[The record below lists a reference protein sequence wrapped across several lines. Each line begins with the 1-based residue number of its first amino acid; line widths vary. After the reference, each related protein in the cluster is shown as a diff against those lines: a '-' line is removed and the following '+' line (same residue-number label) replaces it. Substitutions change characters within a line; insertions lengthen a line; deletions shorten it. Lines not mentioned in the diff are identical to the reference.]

1 MFFLSNNWWLKSNG
15 GGLCGEFADIQGSP
29 IIHDSPFFTERLVTA
44 MMYLRH
50 RNDAAPSEAA
60 TREFLSRTH
69 HCGAHRRFVLAA
81 LAIIAVFFGASN
93 VPAEP
98 FATPTAWT
106 ASTDDLSDEPGFT
119 SSLSKPD
126 LSETAA
132 LEGDLPQTDHPTL
145 PPSLGKDLR
154 SDRIWLINTRSI
166 THHTRHMDLQQPD
179 FTIERLDED
188 GQRRASSLDEY
199 LSTMD
204 PTRPRI
210 IYIHGYRR
218 DACKAV
224 TQGLYVYR
232 QVARHRHGDQPFD
245 WVIWS
250 WPSDASAALIA
261 DAREKAQRT
270 DSQGLYVAWLLRQ
283 HHLHAQPTALL
294 GFSFGGRI
302 VSGALHALAG
312 GVLGGRSI
320 GEPKI
325 TGANIDVGLLAPAVD
340 ATWMM
345 PNGPHGLASLNMN
358 GLVLLYNRRDIA
370 LRFFKFVSQEPGGQA
385 LGYSGPISFAPRHDG
400 SVLPVRAFD
409 CAQTVG
415 NHHSEK
421 LYYEQA
427 VCAGHEM
434 GSLIHSTMVID

>member
-1 MFFLSNNWWLKSNG
+1 MFFFSNNWWSRSNG
-15 GGLCGEFADIQGSP
+15 DAPCGEFADIQGGSF
-29 IIHDSPFFTERLVTA
+29 ILDSPFFSERLILA
-44 MMYLRH
+44 MMHLWNQNNAAASRPAVRQFISR
-50 RNDAAPSEAA
+50 RN
-60 TREFLSRTH
+60 LSGVFDRS
-69 HCGAHRRFVLAA
+69 VVAA
-81 LAIIAVFFGASN
+81 LMVIVILLGASN
-93 VPAEP
+93 LPAEP
-98 FATPTAWT
+98 SATPSAWT
-106 ASTDDLSDEPGFT
+106 ASSDDSSADSESSPTLPVQLSSVPT
-119 SSLSKPD
+119 
-126 LSETAA
+126 A
-132 LEGDLPQTDHPTL
+132 LEPALPPSDQPAL

-166 THHTRHMDLQQPD
+166 SHHTRYMNLCQPELA
-179 FTIERLDED
+179 IERLDEC

-199 LSTMD
+199 LSSMD

-210 IYIHGYRR
+210 IYIHGNRR

-250 WPSDASAALIA
+250 WPSDASAVLLA

-270 DSQGLYVAWLLRQ
+270 DSQGLYVAWVLRQ
-283 HHLHAQPTALL
+283 HQLHAQPTALI

-312 GVLGGRSI
+312 GFLGGRSI
-320 GEPKI
+320 GEPQV

-340 ATWMM
+340 TTWMM
-345 PNGPHGLASLNMN
+345 PHGAHGLASLNMN
-358 GLVLLYNRRDIA
+358 RLVLLYNHRDIA
-370 LRFFKFVSQEPGGQA
+370 LRFFKLVSQEPGGQA
-385 LGYSGPISFAPRHDG
+385 LGYSGPRCFAPRHDG
-400 SVLPVRAFD
+400 TALPVRAFD
-409 CAQTVG
+409 CAQMVG

-427 VCAGHEM
+427 GCAGHEM
-434 GSLIHSTMVID
+434 GSLIESTMVID